1 MFSIVAEMECPFVNV
16 GDLIKY
22 KTMPPTDS
30 VENCSGWP
38 HSNQNEIPC
47 VFPEFSLCY
56 KNFPCVIF
64 T

>member
-30 VENCSGWP
+30 VENCYMKV
-38 HSNQNEIPC
+38 HIV
-47 VFPEFSLCY
+47 VF
-56 KNFPCVIF
+56 
-64 T
+64 